1 VFEFKRLP
9 PKEAI
14 AYFRQKGYAIGFSW
28 EDVWQQ
34 EHQAAFTV
42 AKAMQ
47 LDILRDIRE
56 AVDSALS
63 DGTTFATF
71 RQNLK
76 PLLVQKGWWG
86 KADMTDPLTGE
97 LRKVQLGSTRRLKTI
112 FDTNL
117 RTAHSEGQ
125 WERIQRSKD
134 TFPYLIYDANNSEH
148 PRIQHSQWDNLV
160 LPVDDP
166 FWLAHK
172 PVKAW
177 GCKCGVRQ
185 ANAKML
191 EQRGLKVGESPSTPE
206 YTYTNRRTGEIQ
218 KIPLGVDPAFNY
230 PPGGRSANLPKFI
243 AEKIIHAPADIGSKW
258 QSVTGISNIYDPY
271 RAMVRDI
278 LDADERRAAGAVRV
292 AHVLPPDTVRD
303 MADRGHVLE
312 SAAVMLRDRDLVHA
326 IRPAK
331 NDRGQILPE
340 SVWLNLPDYLGGADI
355 YLDTQDTAL
364 VYAFDVAE
372 DKGKV
377 VVRVNYSEKIRD
389 AEGNRSRVV
398 GNFIST
404 GGVVLKHNMENERYI
419 LLKK

>member
-1 VFEFKRLP
+1 MFEFRRLP

-14 AYFRQKGYAIGFSW
+14 AYFHQKGYAIGFTW

-56 AVDSALS
+56 AVDSALN

-71 RQNLK
+71 RQQLK

-86 KADMTDPLTGE
+86 KADMIDPLTGE

-160 LPVDDP
+160 LPADDP
-166 FWLAHK
+166 FWQAHM

-185 ANAKML
+185 ANAKMI
-191 EQRGLKVGESPSTPE
+191 EQRGLKVGESPKVSQ
-206 YTYTNRRTGEIQ
+206 YSYTNKRTGEIQ
-218 KIPLGVDPAFNY
+218 RVPLGVDPAFNY
-230 PPGGRSANLPKFI
+230 PPGGRLANLPKFI
-243 AEKIIHAPADIGSKW
+243 TEKLDASAPAIAASALPGIVSSSAFKQFFDDPKGFFPVGVLPDAHMSEIGAKSHTVRLSAETMLKQKEVHPELLPDEYEFVQRTIDAGEKI
-258 QSVTGISNIYDPY
+258 Q
-271 RAMVRDI
+271 
-278 LDADERRAAGAVRV
+278 
-292 AHVLPPDTVRD
+292 DTDVS
-303 MADRGHVLE
+303 L
-312 SAAVMLRDRDLVHA
+312 
-326 IRPAK
+326 
-331 NDRGQILPE
+331 
-340 SVWLNLPDYLGGADI
+340 I
-355 YLDTQDTAL
+355 YLL
-364 VYAFDVAE
+364 EE
-372 DKGKV
+372 DPGGYVSVVKATRTGKAV
-377 VVRVNYSEKIRD
+377 FLTSFRRLSSEGAK
-389 AEGNRSRVV
+389 RSEEIKRLL
-398 GNFIST
+398 NKLKNN
-404 GGVVLKHNMENERYI
+404 GG
-419 LLKK
+419 